1 MSIQDLSQQL
11 KLLIMNILGR
21 SLKNS
26 KEVKKKTTSLM
37 KDLLNW
43 INI

>member
-11 KLLIMNILGR
+11 KLLIMKILGR
-21 SLKNS
+21 SLKYS
-26 KEVKKKTTSLM
+26 EEAKKKTTSLM